1 MQKAILVQSR
11 HQYALDLRH
20 LRFDSVAERFGTT
33 KTQQYVCKS
42 MIRSKN
48 LQEDRRIL
56 NQNGCILY
64 F

>member
-11 HQYALDLRH
+11 HKYALDLRH
-20 LRFDSVAERFGTT
+20 LRFDSVAERFGTI
-33 KTQQYVCKS
+33 KTQQYVCIS

-48 LQEDRRIL
+48 LQEDRKIL